1 MQECYEY
8 KYETAN
14 FLDYS
19 KVDLIPYNDTDVY
32 VNGSLFAARDI
43 SSPWKKIFILSN
55 KFKDNG
61 YFKLSIALMMI
72 FAFLW

>member
-8 KYETAN
+8 KYEKAN

-43 SSPWKKIFILSN
+43 ISPWKKNI
-55 KFKDNG
+55 
-61 YFKLSIALMMI
+61 YTEQ
-72 FAFLW
+72 